1 MKKSTIFYVIM
12 TISMAIVFVLLLV
25 TPSVM
30 AEAQRLT
37 FEIVSNPVLLE
48 QWLRNPL
55 FSGPMAFEDDI
66 QFKFGNSSDVTLEW
80 DTTAT
85 PNQFKIDAVTT
96 TAGYAILLKTTNGGI
111 QLNADGA
118 ANGDISIDAAD
129 DLTLTAADDLTLT
142 AADDLTLTVAD
153 DLTLTAADDLILTAA
168 GNLDL
173 AVTGNVTGNITGDG
187 TDTLTG
193 YLTAIEV
200 EDATSEAVLATD
212 SGKVFAT
219 TAGKG
224 AVTYTL
230 PAAAVGLTYTFVD
243 VSAAA
248 GDDLIIQAVGDDTIN
263 GGTAAKKYS
272 SDQADAVP
280 CSVTLTAIS
289 DTQWVI
295 TAQTGDSCWKN
306 DNS

>member
-1 MKKSTIFYVIM
+1 MKKSM

-66 QFKFGNSSDVTLEW
+66 QFKFGDSSDVTLEW

-142 AADDLTLTVAD
+142 AADDLT
-153 DLTLTAADDLILTAA
+153 LTAA

>member
-1 MKKSTIFYVIM
+1 MKKSM

-66 QFKFGNSSDVTLEW
+66 QFKFGDSSDVTLEW

-129 DLTLTAADDLTLT
+129 DLTLTAA
-142 AADDLTLTVAD
+142 
-153 DLTLTAADDLILTAA
+153 
-168 GNLDL
+168 GNLAL

>member
-1 MKKSTIFYVIM
+1 MKKSM

-66 QFKFGNSSDVTLEW
+66 QFKFGDSSDVTLEW

-111 QLNADGA
+111 QLNANGA

-142 AADDLTLTVAD
+142 AA
-153 DLTLTAADDLILTAA
+153 
-168 GNLDL
+168 GNLAL

>member
-66 QFKFGNSSDVTLEW
+66 QFKFGDSSDVTLEW

-111 QLNADGA
+111 QLDADGA
-118 ANGDISIDAAD
+118 ANGDISIDA
-129 DLTLTAADDLTLT
+129 
-142 AADDLTLTVAD
+142 AD

>member
-1 MKKSTIFYVIM
+1 MKKSMIWKITTAAM

-66 QFKFGNSSDVTLEW
+66 QFKFGDSSDVTLEW

-129 DLTLTAADDLTLT
+129 DLTLTAA
-142 AADDLTLTVAD
+142 
-153 DLTLTAADDLILTAA
+153 
-168 GNLDL
+168 GNLAL

>member
-1 MKKSTIFYVIM
+1 
-12 TISMAIVFVLLLV
+12 
-25 TPSVM
+25 
-30 AEAQRLT
+30 
-37 FEIVSNPVLLE
+37 
-48 QWLRNPL
+48 
-55 FSGPMAFEDDI
+55 
-66 QFKFGNSSDVTLEW
+66 
-80 DTTAT
+80 
-85 PNQFKIDAVTT
+85 VTT

-142 AADDLTLTVAD
+142 AADDLTLT
-153 DLTLTAADDLILTAA
+153 AASDLILTAA
-168 GNLDL
+168 GNLAL

>member
-1 MKKSTIFYVIM
+1 MKKSMTISMAIV

-66 QFKFGNSSDVTLEW
+66 QFKFGDSSDVTLEW

-129 DLTLTAADDLTLT
+129 DLTLTA
-142 AADDLTLTVAD
+142 AD

>member
-66 QFKFGNSSDVTLEW
+66 QFKFGDSSDVTLEW

-111 QLNADGA
+111 QLNANGA
-118 ANGDISIDAAD
+118 ANGDISIDA
-129 DLTLTAADDLTLT
+129 
-142 AADDLTLTVAD
+142 AD

>member
-1 MKKSTIFYVIM
+1 MKKSM

-55 FSGPMAFEDDI
+55 FSGPMAFADDI
-66 QFKFGNSSDVTLEW
+66 QFKFGDSSDVTLEW

-129 DLTLTAADDLTLT
+129 DLTLTAADDLTIT
-142 AADDLTLTVAD
+142 AATV
-153 DLTLTAADDLILTAA
+153 LTLTAADDLILTAA
-168 GNLDL
+168 GNLAL

>member
-118 ANGDISIDAAD
+118 ANGDISIDA
-129 DLTLTAADDLTLT
+129 
-142 AADDLTLTVAD
+142 AD